1 MPYIS
6 SPIAYLAT
14 SSPTVEDLP
23 RKKRKVDEP
32 EERSPLKP
40 VQANIQRGPFV
51 EDDSEEED
59 DLPEPRRK
67 VPQNPTEFQKD
78 IEGSVSGLDEAIP
91 SRGPVVEKAGTEK
104 AVPLE
109 FRMPAAI
116 EPDVDI
122 QNLSPASGPTGGLLR
137 AQTCSGK
144 SVYISE
150 RRRATAVSYECLI
163 AARSTV
169 SEGCARK
176 SYYGIDIHQLI
187 DETAAAEKERD
198 VNAAATETIK
208 ASIEQHQPGKS
219 EKKGRSL
226 MWTEKYR
233 ARKFTDLIGDER
245 THRSVLRWLKNW
257 DPIVFGSSKPKPK
270 LSKFSSL
277 SSDENKAHRKILL
290 LTGPPGLGKTTLAH
304 VCARQAGYEVQEIN
318 ASDERSNNVVKGRI
332 RDMVGTENVRGAEA
346 KTEAGIVRKAG
357 RPVCVVIDEVDGVV
371 TGSGGGGEGGFVK
384 ALVDLVL
391 LDQKNSQRS
400 ASENPANT
408 SRKKRKGERFRL
420 LRPLIL
426 VCNDVYHP
434 SLRPLRQSTLA
445 EIIHVRKPPLNM
457 VVSRMHSIFE
467 REGVPADMDGVR
479 RLCESTWGVS
489 SRKEGGNGVGTTEG
503 DIRSIIVLGEWTA
516 TKLRATTP
524 IGSTSCQRLTKR
536 WVEGNVLNDLAP
548 GGGAARSLG
557 RGGARDVVDR
567 VFQEGAGFPK
577 SANSGLTTLPK
588 EAAEVDSVVG
598 VAEAAKRR
606 AVERLREMVDTSGD
620 TERIVTDCFTSYPNQ
635 PIQDDNYLTKPN
647 CAYEWLH
654 FHDQLH
660 SQLTSSQDWELAPYL
675 SSPILAFHHLFASSS
690 TARRQYAN
698 NYDKKEDADEAKE
711 ITPFSGP
718 GAPYT
723 ASEALKANSASLTS
737 LQSAL
742 SLPLSRMYR
751 STASIATELLPYT
764 LRVLNPDIKPVL
776 INSHSASS
784 SAGTKSAPTASV
796 RKASEK
802 ALVLRAVEAMA
813 ATGVRFERTRVEYD
827 HGSVNRGVSGWVYRM
842 EPALDMLG
850 LFETMGKSGGTE
862 AVRFAVRQVLDAEW
876 TKEEVRRG
884 AEMRKRRMGGEV
896 EEEVERKD
904 GKGDEGVK
912 TRAAKRDFFGR
923 VVKDVSVS
931 GEQVDEAARKK
942 SKVEKTPG
950 GDEGRVWVSF
960 HEGFSNAVRKPITL
974 DELMRGL

>member
-1 MPYIS
+1 M
-6 SPIAYLAT
+6 
-14 SSPTVEDLP
+14 
-23 RKKRKVDEP
+23 
-32 EERSPLKP
+32 KP
-40 VQANIQRGPFV
+40 VQANIRRGPFV
-51 EDDSEEED
+51 ENDSDEEENN
-59 DLPEPRRK
+59 LPESRRK
-67 VPQNPTEFQKD
+67 IPRVPTEVQQD
-78 IEGSVSGLDEAIP
+78 NEVHVLAVDNVIP
-91 SRGPVVEKAGTEK
+91 SREQAIENGGAENVAPR
-104 AVPLE
+104 E
-109 FRMPAAI
+109 FRI
-116 EPDVDI
+116 
-122 QNLSPASGPTGGLLR
+122 SPAVELDIDVQNRPPVSGPTGGLLR
-137 AQTCSGK
+137 AQSCGGK

-150 RRRATAVSYECLI
+150 RRRAAALSYERLV

-169 SEGCARK
+169 VEGRARK
-176 SYYGIDIHQLI
+176 SYYGIDIHQLM
-187 DETAAAEKERD
+187 DETAAAEKER
-198 VNAAATETIK
+198 VANAAASETIR
-208 ASIEQHQPGKS
+208 ASIEQHHSGKS
-219 EKKGRSL
+219 AKKARNL

-233 ARKFTDLIGDER
+233 AHKFTDLIGDER

-270 LSKFSSL
+270 PSKFSTTNN
-277 SSDENKAHRKILL
+277 DEHKAHRKILL

-332 RDMVGTENVRGAEA
+332 RDMVGTENVRGTEA
-346 KTEAGIVRKAG
+346 KTESGTVRKAG

-371 TGSGGGGEGGFVK
+371 TGSGGGGEGGFIK

-391 LDQKNSQRS
+391 LDQKNSNRS
-400 ASENPANT
+400 ASDNPATT
-408 SRKKRKGERFRL
+408 SKKKRKSEKFRL

-434 SLRPLRQSTLA
+434 SLRPLRQSSLA

-467 REGVPADMDGVR
+467 KEGVPADMDGVR
-479 RLCESTWGVS
+479 RLCEATWGIS
-489 SRKEGGNGVGTTEG
+489 NRKEGGNGVGTTEG

-516 TKLRATTP
+516 TKLRATTS
-524 IGSTSCQRLTKR
+524 IGSSSCQRLTKR
-536 WVEGNVLNDLAP
+536 WVEENVLNDLAP
-548 GGGAARSLG
+548 DGGAARSLG
-557 RGGARDVVDR
+557 RGGARDIVDR

-577 SANSGLTTLPK
+577 TSNSGLTTLSK
-588 EAAEVDSVVG
+588 EAAEIGGVVG
-598 VAEAAKRR
+598 VAGAAKRR
-606 AVERLREMVDTSGD
+606 AVERLREMIDTSGD
-620 TERIVTDCFTSYPNQ
+620 TERIVTDCFTSYPSQ

-647 CAYEWLH
+647 HAYEWLH
-654 FHDQLH
+654 FHNQLH
-660 SQLTSSQDWELAPYL
+660 SQLSSSQDWELAPYL

-690 TARRQYAN
+690 TARHQFAN
-698 NYDKKEDADEAKE
+698 NYDKKDDADEPKE
-711 ITPFSGP
+711 ATPFTGP

-737 LQSAL
+737 LQATL

-764 LRVLNPDIKPVL
+764 LRILNPDIKPIL

-784 SAGTKSAPTASV
+784 TGGKSAPTASV

-813 ATGVRFERTRVEYD
+813 ATGVRFERTRVEYE

-842 EPALDMLG
+842 EPALDVLG
-850 LFETMGKSGGTE
+850 VFETMGRGGGAE
-862 AVRFAVRQVLDAEW
+862 AVRFAVRQVLDSEW
-876 TKEEVRRG
+876 RKEEVRRG
-884 AEMRKRRMGGEV
+884 AEMRKRRMGGDI

-904 GKGDEGVK
+904 GKRVKVGVK
-912 TRAAKRDFFGR
+912 TRAVKRDFFGR
-923 VVKDVSVS
+923 AIKDAS
-931 GEQVDEAARKK
+931 GCDEKADAERKMG
-942 SKVEKTPG
+942 KVEKASA

-974 DELMRGL
+974 GELMRGL